1 MKDIYYVNSNNE
13 KIDLLEPPYM
23 LQTGELFGYKWN
35 YESKQRLGGGG
46 KITNI
51 RKDLEERTLT
61 LSIVNYGVENY
72 EEAIDYLH
80 EITDIDVLKKTPGRL
95 YVGGMYLN
103 CYVTASE
110 KSEWE
115 PEAGYIDASLTLAVE
130 YPMWVGEN
138 QYTFHSFGVSSTD
151 NKRYPGRYPYRYANG
166 MNSTYIINPHFTNS
180 NFELII
186 YGPAVN
192 PMVTIGGVP
201 YLVNVILEEDE
212 YLAIDSRSR
221 TIIKVTK
228 NGERENLYHNR
239 QKGRNFFRKISP
251 GRQSISWTGKF
262 DFDLIIYEERGEPK
276 WK

>member
-115 PEAGYIDASLTLAVE
+115 PEAGYIDVSLTLAVE

-138 QYTFHSFGVSSTD
+138 PYTFHSFGVSSTD
-151 NKRYPGRYPYRYANG
+151 NQSRKAL
-166 MNSTYIINPHFTNS
+166 F
-180 NFELII
+180 
-186 YGPAVN
+186 
-192 PMVTIGGVP
+192 
-201 YLVNVILEEDE
+201 ILCDI
-212 YLAIDSRSR
+212 A
-221 TIIKVTK
+221 
-228 NGERENLYHNR
+228 
-239 QKGRNFFRKISP
+239 QKGGNHETDI
-251 GRQSISWTGKF
+251 Q
-262 DFDLIIYEERGEPK
+262 
-276 WK
+276 

>member
-80 EITDIDVLKKTPGRL
+80 EITDIDVLEKTPGRL

-115 PEAGYIDASLTLAVE
+115 PEAGYIDVSLTLAVE

-138 QYTFHSFGVSSTD
+138 PYTFHSFGISSTN
-151 NKRYPGRYPYRYANG
+151 NKRYPRRYPYRYANG
-166 MNSTYIINPHFTNS
+166 MNSTYIINPHFVNS
-180 NFELII
+180 NFKLII
-186 YGPAVN
+186 YGPVVN
-192 PMVTIGGVP
+192 PMVTIGGVS
-201 YLVNVILEEDE
+201 YLVNAILEEGE
-212 YLAIDSRSR
+212 YLVIDSRSR
-221 TIIKVTK
+221 TIIKVKK
-228 NGERENLYHNR
+228 NGEQENLYHNR
-239 QKGRNFFRKISP
+239 QKGRNFFRKVAP
-251 GRQSISWTGKF
+251 GRQPVSWTGKF
-262 DFDLIIYEERGEPK
+262 NFDLIIYEERGEPK

>member
-115 PEAGYIDASLTLAVE
+115 PEAGYIDVSLTLAVE

-138 QYTFHSFGVSSTD
+138 PYTFHSFGVSSTD

-201 YLVNVILEEDE
+201 YLVNAILEEDE

-239 QKGRNFFRKISP
+239 QKGRNFFRKIGP

>member
-115 PEAGYIDASLTLAVE
+115 PEAGYIDVSLTLAVE

-138 QYTFHSFGVSSTD
+138 PYTFHSFGVSSTD

-221 TIIKVTK
+221 TIIKATK

>member
-115 PEAGYIDASLTLAVE
+115 PEAGYIDVSLTLAVE

-221 TIIKVTK
+221 TIIKATK

>member
-115 PEAGYIDASLTLAVE
+115 PEAGYIDVSLTLAVE

-138 QYTFHSFGVSSTD
+138 PYTFHSFGVSSTD

-180 NFELII
+180 NFKLII
-186 YGPAVN
+186 YGSAVN

-212 YLAIDSRSR
+212 YLAIDSRSK
-221 TIIKVTK
+221 I
-228 NGERENLYHNR
+228 
-239 QKGRNFFRKISP
+239 GRAHV
-251 GRQSISWTGKF
+251 
-262 DFDLIIYEERGEPK
+262 
-276 WK
+276 

>member
-115 PEAGYIDASLTLAVE
+115 PEAGYIDVSLTLAVE

-138 QYTFHSFGVSSTD
+138 PYTFHSFGISSTN
-151 NKRYPGRYPYRYANG
+151 NKRYPRRYPYRYANG
-166 MNSTYIINPHFTNS
+166 MNSTYIINPHFANS
-180 NFELII
+180 NFKLII
-186 YGPAVN
+186 YGPVVN
-192 PMVTIGGVP
+192 PMVTIGGVS
-201 YLVNVILEEDE
+201 YLVNAILEEGE
-212 YLAIDSRSR
+212 YLVIDSRSR
-221 TIIKVTK
+221 TIIKVKK
-228 NGERENLYHNR
+228 NGEQENLYHNR
-239 QKGRNFFRKISP
+239 QKGRNFFRKVAP
-251 GRQSISWTGKF
+251 GRQPISWTGKF
-262 DFDLIIYEERGEPK
+262 NFDLIIYEERGEPK

>member
-72 EEAIDYLH
+72 EEAIDHLH
-80 EITDIDVLKKTPGRL
+80 GVVDIDVLKKTPGRL
-95 YVGGMYLN
+95 YVGDMYLN

-115 PEAGYIDASLTLAVE
+115 PEAGYIDVSLTLAVE

-138 QYTFHSFGVSSTD
+138 PYTFHSFGISSTN
-151 NKRYPGRYPYRYANG
+151 NKRYPRRYPYRYANG
-166 MNSTYIINPHFTNS
+166 MNSTYIINPHFANS
-180 NFELII
+180 NFKLII
-186 YGPAVN
+186 YGPVVN
-192 PMVTIGGVP
+192 PMVTTGGVS
-201 YLVNVILEEDE
+201 YLVNAILEEGE
-212 YLAIDSRSR
+212 YLVIDSRSR
-221 TIIKVTK
+221 TIIKVKK
-228 NGERENLYHNR
+228 NGEQENLYHNR
-239 QKGRNFFRKISP
+239 QKGRNFFRKIAP
-251 GRQSISWTGKF
+251 GRQPISWTGKF
-262 DFDLIIYEERGEPK
+262 NFDLIIYEERGEPK

>member
-13 KIDLLEPPYM
+13 KIDLLESPYM

-115 PEAGYIDASLTLAVE
+115 PEAGYIDVSLTLAVE

-138 QYTFHSFGVSSTD
+138 PYTFHSFGVSSTD

-221 TIIKVTK
+221 TIIKATK

-239 QKGRNFFRKISP
+239 QKGRNFFRKIGP

>member
-23 LQTGELFGYKWN
+23 LQTGELFGSKWS

-115 PEAGYIDASLTLAVE
+115 PEAGYIDVSLTLAVE

-138 QYTFHSFGVSSTD
+138 SYTFHSFGISSTN
-151 NKRYPGRYPYRYANG
+151 NKRYPRRYPYRYANG
-166 MNSTYIINPHFTNS
+166 MNSTYIINPHFVNS
-180 NFELII
+180 NFKLII
-186 YGPAVN
+186 YGPVVN
-192 PMVTIGGVP
+192 PMVTIGEVS
-201 YLVNVILEEDE
+201 YLVNAILEEGE
-212 YLAIDSRSR
+212 YLVIDSRSR
-221 TIIKVTK
+221 TIIKVKK
-228 NGERENLYHNR
+228 NGEQENLYHNR
-239 QKGRNFFRKISP
+239 QKGRNFFRKVAP
-251 GRQSISWTGKF
+251 GRQPISWTGKF
-262 DFDLIIYEERGEPK
+262 NFDLTIYEERGEPK

>member
-115 PEAGYIDASLTLAVE
+115 PEAGYIDVSLTLAVE

-138 QYTFHSFGVSSTD
+138 PYTFHSFGVSSTD
-151 NKRYPGRYPYRYANG
+151 NKRYHGRYPYRYANG

-180 NFELII
+180 NFKLII
-186 YGPAVN
+186 YGSAVN

-239 QKGRNFFRKISP
+239 QKGRNFFRKIDP
-251 GRQSISWTGKF
+251 GQTTYIMDRQV
-262 DFDLIIYEERGEPK
+262 
-276 WK
+276 

>member
-72 EEAIDYLH
+72 EEVIDYLH

-115 PEAGYIDASLTLAVE
+115 PEAGYIDVSLTLAVE

-138 QYTFHSFGVSSTD
+138 PYTFHSFGVSSTD

-221 TIIKVTK
+221 TIIKATK

-239 QKGRNFFRKISP
+239 QKGRNFFRKIGP

>member
-115 PEAGYIDASLTLAVE
+115 AEAGYIDVSLTLAVE

-138 QYTFHSFGVSSTD
+138 PYTFHSFGVSSTN

-201 YLVNVILEEDE
+201 YLVNAILEEDE

-239 QKGRNFFRKISP
+239 QKGRNFFRKIGP

>member
-1 MKDIYYVNSNNE
+1 MKDIYYVNSNNK

-115 PEAGYIDASLTLAVE
+115 PEAGYIDVSLTLAVE

-138 QYTFHSFGVSSTD
+138 PYTFHSFGISSTN
-151 NKRYPGRYPYRYANG
+151 NKRYPRRYPYRYANG
-166 MNSTYIINPHFTNS
+166 MNSTYIINPHFANS
-180 NFELII
+180 NFKLII
-186 YGPAVN
+186 YGPVVN
-192 PMVTIGGVP
+192 PMVTIGGVS
-201 YLVNVILEEDE
+201 YLVNAILEESE
-212 YLAIDSRSR
+212 YLVIDSRSR
-221 TIIKVTK
+221 IIIKVKK
-228 NGERENLYHNR
+228 NGEQENLYHNR
-239 QKGRNFFRKISP
+239 QKGRNFFRKVAP
-251 GRQSISWTGKF
+251 GRQPISWTGKF
-262 DFDLIIYEERGEPK
+262 NFDLIIYEERGEPK

>member
-115 PEAGYIDASLTLAVE
+115 PEAGYIDVSLTLAVE

-138 QYTFHSFGVSSTD
+138 PYTFHSFGVSSTD

-221 TIIKVTK
+221 TIIKATK
-228 NGERENLYHNR
+228 NGEWENLYHNR
-239 QKGRNFFRKISP
+239 QKGRNFFRKIGP

>member
-80 EITDIDVLKKTPGRL
+80 EIADIDVLKKTPGRL

-115 PEAGYIDASLTLAVE
+115 PEAGYIDVSLTLAVE

-138 QYTFHSFGVSSTD
+138 PYTFHSFGISSTN
-151 NKRYPGRYPYRYANG
+151 NKRYPRRYPYRYANG
-166 MNSTYIINPHFTNS
+166 MNSTYIINPHFANS
-180 NFELII
+180 NFKLII
-186 YGPAVN
+186 YGPVVN
-192 PMVTIGGVP
+192 PMVTIGGVS
-201 YLVNVILEEDE
+201 YLVNAILEEGE
-212 YLAIDSRSR
+212 YLVIDSRSR
-221 TIIKVTK
+221 TIIKVKK
-228 NGERENLYHNR
+228 NGEQENLYHNR
-239 QKGRNFFRKISP
+239 QKGRNFFRKVAP
-251 GRQSISWTGKF
+251 GRQPVSWTGKF
-262 DFDLIIYEERGEPK
+262 NFDLIIYEERGEPK

>member
-115 PEAGYIDASLTLAVE
+115 PEAGYIDVSLTLAVE

-138 QYTFHSFGVSSTD
+138 PYTFHSFGVSSTD
-151 NKRYPGRYPYRYANG
+151 NKRYAGRYPYRYANG

-221 TIIKVTK
+221 TIIKATK

-239 QKGRNFFRKISP
+239 QKGRNFFRKIGP

>member
-115 PEAGYIDASLTLAVE
+115 PEAGYIDVSLTLAVE

-138 QYTFHSFGVSSTD
+138 PYTFHSFGVSSTD

-221 TIIKVTK
+221 TIIKATK
-228 NGERENLYHNR
+228 NSERENLYHNR
-239 QKGRNFFRKISP
+239 QKGRNFFRKIGP

>member
-115 PEAGYIDASLTLAVE
+115 PEAGYIDVSLTLAVE

-138 QYTFHSFGVSSTD
+138 PYTFHSFGISSTN
-151 NKRYPGRYPYRYANG
+151 NKRYPRRYPYRYANG
-166 MNSTYIINPHFTNS
+166 MNSTYIINPHFANS

-186 YGPAVN
+186 YGPVVN
-192 PMVTIGGVP
+192 PMVIIGGVS
-201 YLVNVILEEDE
+201 YLVNAILEEGE
-212 YLAIDSRSR
+212 YLVIDSRSR
-221 TIIKVTK
+221 TIIKVKK
-228 NGERENLYHNR
+228 NGEQENLYHNR
-239 QKGRNFFRKISP
+239 QKGRNFFRKVAP
-251 GRQSISWTGKF
+251 GRQPISWTGKF

>member
-95 YVGGMYLN
+95 YVGEMYLN

-115 PEAGYIDASLTLAVE
+115 PEAGYIDVSLTLAVE

-138 QYTFHSFGVSSTD
+138 PYTFHSFGVSTTD

-221 TIIKVTK
+221 TIIKATK

-239 QKGRNFFRKISP
+239 QKGRNFFRKIGP

>member
-23 LQTGELFGYKWN
+23 LQTGELFGSKWS

-115 PEAGYIDASLTLAVE
+115 PEAGYIDVSLTLAVE

-138 QYTFHSFGVSSTD
+138 PYTFHSFGISSTN
-151 NKRYPGRYPYRYANG
+151 NKRYPRRYPYRYANG
-166 MNSTYIINPHFTNS
+166 MNSTYIINPHFANS
-180 NFELII
+180 NFKLII
-186 YGPAVN
+186 YGPVVN
-192 PMVTIGGVP
+192 PMVTIGGVS
-201 YLVNVILEEDE
+201 YLVNAILEEGE
-212 YLAIDSRSR
+212 YLVIDSRSR
-221 TIIKVTK
+221 TIIKVKK
-228 NGERENLYHNR
+228 NGEQENLYHNR
-239 QKGRNFFRKISP
+239 QKGRNFFRKVAP
-251 GRQSISWTGKF
+251 GRQPISWTGKF
-262 DFDLIIYEERGEPK
+262 NFDLIIYEERGEPK

>member
-80 EITDIDVLKKTPGRL
+80 EITDIDVLEKTPGRL

-115 PEAGYIDASLTLAVE
+115 PEAGYIDVSLTLAAE

-138 QYTFHSFGVSSTD
+138 PYTFHSFGISSTN
-151 NKRYPGRYPYRYANG
+151 NKRYPRRYPYRYANG
-166 MNSTYIINPHFTNS
+166 MNSTYIINPHFVNS
-180 NFELII
+180 NFKLII
-186 YGPAVN
+186 YGPVVN
-192 PMVTIGGVP
+192 PMVTIGGVS
-201 YLVNVILEEDE
+201 YLVNAILEEGE
-212 YLAIDSRSR
+212 YLVIDSRSR
-221 TIIKVTK
+221 TIIKVKK
-228 NGERENLYHNR
+228 NGEQENLYHNR
-239 QKGRNFFRKISP
+239 QKGRNFFRKVAP
-251 GRQSISWTGKF
+251 GRQPVSWTGKF
-262 DFDLIIYEERGEPK
+262 NFDLIIYEERGEPK

>member
-115 PEAGYIDASLTLAVE
+115 PEAGYIDVSLTLAVE

-138 QYTFHSFGVSSTD
+138 PYTFHSFGVSSTD

-221 TIIKVTK
+221 TIIKATK
-228 NGERENLYHNR
+228 NDERENLYHNR
-239 QKGRNFFRKISP
+239 QKGRNFFRKIGP

>member
-115 PEAGYIDASLTLAVE
+115 PEAGYIDVSLTLAVE

-138 QYTFHSFGVSSTD
+138 PYTFHSFGVSSTD

-221 TIIKVTK
+221 TIIKATK

-239 QKGRNFFRKISP
+239 QKGRNFFRKIGP

>member
-115 PEAGYIDASLTLAVE
+115 PEAGYIDVSLTLAVE

-138 QYTFHSFGVSSTD
+138 PYTFHSFGVSSTN

-201 YLVNVILEEDE
+201 YLVNAILEEDE

-239 QKGRNFFRKISP
+239 QKGRNFFRKIGP

>member
-115 PEAGYIDASLTLAVE
+115 PEAGYIDVSLTLAVE

-138 QYTFHSFGVSSTD
+138 PYTFHSFGVSSTD

-192 PMVTIGGVP
+192 PMVAIGGVP

-221 TIIKVTK
+221 TIIKATK

>member
-115 PEAGYIDASLTLAVE
+115 PEAGYIDVSLTLAVE
-130 YPMWVGEN
+130 YPMWVVEN
-138 QYTFHSFGVSSTD
+138 PYTFHSFGISSTN
-151 NKRYPGRYPYRYANG
+151 NKRYPRRYPYRYANG
-166 MNSTYIINPHFTNS
+166 MNSTYIINPHFVNS
-180 NFELII
+180 NFKLII
-186 YGPAVN
+186 YGPVVN
-192 PMVTIGGVP
+192 PMVTIGGVS
-201 YLVNVILEEDE
+201 YLVNAILEEGE
-212 YLAIDSRSR
+212 YLVIDSRSR
-221 TIIKVTK
+221 TIIKVKK
-228 NGERENLYHNR
+228 NGEQENLYHNR
-239 QKGRNFFRKISP
+239 QKGRNFFRKVAP
-251 GRQSISWTGKF
+251 GRQPISWTGKF
-262 DFDLIIYEERGEPK
+262 NFDLTIYEERGEPK

>member
-23 LQTGELFGYKWN
+23 LQTGELFGSKWN

-115 PEAGYIDASLTLAVE
+115 PEAGYIDVSLTLAVE

-138 QYTFHSFGVSSTD
+138 PYTFHSFGISSTN
-151 NKRYPGRYPYRYANG
+151 NKRYPRRYPYRYANG
-166 MNSTYIINPHFTNS
+166 MNSTYIINPHFANS
-180 NFELII
+180 NFKLII
-186 YGPAVN
+186 YGPVVN
-192 PMVTIGGVP
+192 PMVTIGGVS
-201 YLVNVILEEDE
+201 YLVNAILEEGE
-212 YLAIDSRSR
+212 YLVIDSRSR
-221 TIIKVTK
+221 TIIKVKK
-228 NGERENLYHNR
+228 NGEQENLYHNR
-239 QKGRNFFRKISP
+239 QKGRNFFRKVAP
-251 GRQSISWTGKF
+251 GRQPISWAGKF
-262 DFDLIIYEERGEPK
+262 NFDLIIYEERGEPK

>member
-35 YESKQRLGGGG
+35 YESKQRFGGGG

-115 PEAGYIDASLTLAVE
+115 PEAGYIDVSLTLAVE

-221 TIIKVTK
+221 TIIKATK

>member
-115 PEAGYIDASLTLAVE
+115 PEAGYIDVSLTLAVE

-138 QYTFHSFGVSSTD
+138 PYTFHSFGVSSTD

-192 PMVTIGGVP
+192 PMVAIGGVP

-221 TIIKVTK
+221 TIIKATK

-239 QKGRNFFRKISP
+239 QKGRNFFRKIGP

>member
-115 PEAGYIDASLTLAVE
+115 PEAGYIDVSLTLAVE

-138 QYTFHSFGVSSTD
+138 SYTFHSFGISSTN
-151 NKRYPGRYPYRYANG
+151 NKRYPRRYPYRYANG
-166 MNSTYIINPHFTNS
+166 MNSTYIINPHFANS
-180 NFELII
+180 NFKLII
-186 YGPAVN
+186 YGPVVN
-192 PMVTIGGVP
+192 PMVTIGGVS
-201 YLVNVILEEDE
+201 YLVNAILEEGE
-212 YLAIDSRSR
+212 YLVIDSRSR
-221 TIIKVTK
+221 TIIKVKK
-228 NGERENLYHNR
+228 NGEQENLYHNR
-239 QKGRNFFRKISP
+239 QKGRNFFRKVAP
-251 GRQSISWTGKF
+251 GRQPISWTGKF
-262 DFDLIIYEERGEPK
+262 NFDLIIYEERGEPK

>member
-23 LQTGELFGYKWN
+23 LQTGELFGSKWN

-80 EITDIDVLKKTPGRL
+80 EVTDIDVLKKTPGRL
-95 YVGGMYLN
+95 HVGDMYLN

-115 PEAGYIDASLTLAVE
+115 PEAGYIDVSLTLAVE

-138 QYTFHSFGVSSTD
+138 PYTFHSFGVSSTN
-151 NKRYPGRYPYRYANG
+151 NKRYPRRYPYRYANG
-166 MNSTYIINPHFTNS
+166 MNSTYIINPHFANS
-180 NFELII
+180 NFKLII
-186 YGPAVN
+186 YGPVVN
-192 PMVTIGGVP
+192 PMVTIGGVS
-201 YLVNVILEEDE
+201 YLVNAILEEGE
-212 YLAIDSRSR
+212 YLVIDSRSR
-221 TIIKVTK
+221 TIIKVKK
-228 NGERENLYHNR
+228 NGEQENLYHNR
-239 QKGRNFFRKISP
+239 QKGRNFFRKVAP
-251 GRQSISWTGKF
+251 GRQPISWTGKF
-262 DFDLIIYEERGEPK
+262 NFDLIIYEERGEPK

>member
-80 EITDIDVLKKTPGRL
+80 EITDIDVLEKTPGRL

-115 PEAGYIDASLTLAVE
+115 PEAGYIDVSLTLAVE
-130 YPMWVGEN
+130 YPMWVEEN
-138 QYTFHSFGVSSTD
+138 PYTFHSFGISSTN
-151 NKRYPGRYPYRYANG
+151 NKRYPRRYPYRYANG
-166 MNSTYIINPHFTNS
+166 MNSTYIINPHFVNS
-180 NFELII
+180 NFKLII
-186 YGPAVN
+186 YGPVVN
-192 PMVTIGGVP
+192 PMVTIGGVS
-201 YLVNVILEEDE
+201 YLVNAILEEGE
-212 YLAIDSRSR
+212 YLVIDSRSR
-221 TIIKVTK
+221 TIIKVKK
-228 NGERENLYHNR
+228 NGEQENLYHNR
-239 QKGRNFFRKISP
+239 QKGRNFFRKVAP
-251 GRQSISWTGKF
+251 GRQPVSWTGKF
-262 DFDLIIYEERGEPK
+262 EDYIQ
-276 WK
+276 

>member
-72 EEAIDYLH
+72 EEAIDHLH
-80 EITDIDVLKKTPGRL
+80 EVVDIDVLKKTPGRL
-95 YVGGMYLN
+95 YVGDMYLN

-115 PEAGYIDASLTLAVE
+115 PEAGYIDVSLTLAVE

-138 QYTFHSFGVSSTD
+138 PYTFHSFGISSTN
-151 NKRYPGRYPYRYANG
+151 NKRYPRRYPYRYANG
-166 MNSTYIINPHFTNS
+166 MNSTCIINPHFANS

-186 YGPAVN
+186 YGPVVN
-192 PMVTIGGVP
+192 PMVTIGGVS
-201 YLVNVILEEDE
+201 YLVNAILEEGE
-212 YLAIDSRSR
+212 YLVIDSRSR
-221 TIIKVTK
+221 TIIKVKK
-228 NGERENLYHNR
+228 NGEQENLYHNR
-239 QKGRNFFRKISP
+239 QKGRNFFRKVAP
-251 GRQSISWTGKF
+251 GRQPISWTGKF
-262 DFDLIIYEERGEPK
+262 NFDLIICEERGEPK